1 MAQFLLRN
9 SLNPNKAVKCGITFR
24 QVVPKEGDGEAIWLV
39 EIATNEPDVSGNS
52 IPPEYVNVRSL
63 TYLGEEIKEA
73 VENIAAKIDWTPLID
88 DTRVPYVDSIRPS
101 DYEVELETSIEI
113 VLKEILPAAGIDIDS
128 IIMTVNGFDVTD
140 ELEIT
145 GDPYE
150 YKVIWNPTMRVTE
163 EY

>member
-1 MAQFLLRN
+1 
-9 SLNPNKAVKCGITFR
+9 
-24 QVVPKEGDGEAIWLV
+24 
-39 EIATNEPDVSGNS
+39 
-52 IPPEYVNVRSL
+52 
-63 TYLGEEIKEA
+63 LGEEIKEA